1 MKKKTIAAH
10 AATASRA
17 RALLF
22 REGVLA
28 GTLNEQTVGSAPR
41 FTLTDKVA
49 GKTRCLYVPA
59 AMAPK
64 VRRMTANWKEL
75 KAVLLEMSAQAREV
89 LVEEITAMTGRP
101 TVRKAASASSSR
113 ASVASRR
120 KAKEARPSRSGGRR
134 G

>member
-1 MKKKTIAAH
+1 MAAH

-75 KAVLLEMSAQAREV
+75 RAVLLEMSAQAREA
-89 LVEEITAMTGRP
+89 LVAEIAATTGRP
-101 TVRKAASASSSR
+101 TVRKAAPGGSSG
-113 ASVASRR
+113 APGGSRR
-120 KAKEARPSRSGGRR
+120 TAGGARPSRTGGRR

>member
-1 MKKKTIAAH
+1 MAAH

-17 RALLF
+17 RTLLF
-22 REGVLA
+22 REGVLS

-41 FTLTDKVA
+41 FTLTDKVD

-59 AMAPK
+59 VLAPK

-75 KAVLLEMSAQAREV
+75 KAVLLEMSSRSREA
-89 LVEEITAMTGRP
+89 LVAEITELTGRP
-101 TVRKAASASSSR
+101 TVRKAPSAASSR
-113 ASVASRR
+113 ASGGSRR
-120 KAKEARPSRSGGRR
+120 AAGAARPSRTGGRK